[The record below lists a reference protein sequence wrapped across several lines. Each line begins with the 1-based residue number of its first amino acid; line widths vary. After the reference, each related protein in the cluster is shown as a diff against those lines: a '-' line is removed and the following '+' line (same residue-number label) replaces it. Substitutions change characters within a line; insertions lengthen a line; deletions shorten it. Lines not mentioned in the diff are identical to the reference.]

1 MDERHRQLLLDTAA
15 VSLRHGVEHGSALIV
30 EVSDYDE
37 ELRRPRACFVTLRQ
51 GVDLRGCMGSSQPR
65 RALIEDVALNAY
77 AAGFLDPRFRSLQ
90 ESELDDLDLR
100 ISVLSEIEAMSF
112 TSEEDLLS
120 QVRPG
125 VDGLL
130 LQESHHRGTLLPA
143 VWDSLTD
150 PRVFLRELKLKAGLT
165 ADYWSDSLRM
175 FRYTAE
181 TFP

>member
-1 MDERHRQLLLDTAA
+1 MDERQRQVLLDTAA
-15 VSLRHGVEHGSALIV
+15 ASLRHGVEHGTALIV
-30 EVSDYDE
+30 DVSDYDD
-37 ELRRPRACFVTLRQ
+37 ELRRLRACFVTLRK

-90 ESELDDLDLR
+90 ESELENLDLR
-100 ISVLSEIEAMSF
+100 ISVLSEV
-112 TSEEDLLS
+112 EEMTFASQQDLLS

-143 VWDSLTD
+143 VWDSLPD
-150 PRVFLRELKLKAGLT
+150 PGVFLRELKLKAGLT
-165 ADYWSDSLRM
+165 SDYWSDTLRM